1 MLDII
6 QFLIKRKFIDK
17 EEAQAL
23 KDEAMKSGK
32 AIDEVF
38 AVKNPAREAEFFRLK
53 SEALGIPL
61 RKDLPEEI
69 PHSVLSIIP
78 RESADFYK
86 IIPIAIQ
93 DSDNILEVGM
103 IYPESGQAQEAL
115 KFLVRQQKL
124 NPQVSLITFSD
135 FKKYFGKYQ
144 AVEKEVKQALE
155 SLDKDAL
162 LGDKSDLKVSRTDF
176 ERLVEEAP
184 TIKIVSVILR
194 QAIEGKASDIH
205 IEPAKESLRVRYRMD
220 GILYSSLLLP
230 LQIHPAVVG
239 RIKILSRLKIDETR
253 LPQDGRFSAKVD
265 NKLIDFRVST
275 LPTSEGEKVVLR
287 VLDSGGKVNNLADLG
302 LVCRDLAIVQRAI
315 ELPYKM
321 ILVTGPTG
329 SGKTTTLYAMMNKVN
344 NDTVNIITLEDPI
357 EYFMPGVNQSQVNPD
372 IGYTFASGLRQIL
385 RQDPDIIMV
394 GEIRD
399 DETANLAVHAA
410 LTGHLVFSTLHTN
423 SAVGVVPRL
432 LDMGVKPFLIPPTI
446 STALSQRLV
455 RVLCPFCKKK
465 IELSGEAKKYVL
477 SVVENFPETAEN
489 KPEIKEPLIVFA
501 PVGCKKCNK
510 TGYSG
515 RIGAFET
522 LEINDAIADLIVN
535 KAGSKE
541 IFQEARK
548 QGMTT
553 MEEDGILKVLN
564 GITSLEEIM
573 QISED

>member
-38 AVKNPAREAEFFRLK
+38 TVKNPAKEAEFFRLK

-162 LGDKSDLKVSRTDF
+162 LGDKSDLKVSRIDF